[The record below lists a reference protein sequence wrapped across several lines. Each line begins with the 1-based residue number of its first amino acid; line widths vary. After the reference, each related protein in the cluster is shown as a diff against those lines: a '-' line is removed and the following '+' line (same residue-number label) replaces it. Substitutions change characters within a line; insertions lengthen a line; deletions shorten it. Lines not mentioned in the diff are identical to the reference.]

1 MRVICFLNKNIFD
14 VTLQQAVSLTNTIIA
29 KINNCVFWCL
39 RKGFLASLYALFYSS
54 TGFLKTKSFAKAF
67 L

>member
-39 RKGFLASLYALFYSS
+39 RKGFLALLYALFYSFYKLS
-54 TGFLKTKSFAKAF
+54 QN
-67 L
+67 